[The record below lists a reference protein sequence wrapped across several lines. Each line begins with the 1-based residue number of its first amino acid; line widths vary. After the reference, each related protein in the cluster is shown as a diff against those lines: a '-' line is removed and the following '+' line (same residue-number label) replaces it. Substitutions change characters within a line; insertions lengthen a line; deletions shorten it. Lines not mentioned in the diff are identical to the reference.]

1 EARRILDLD
10 SNKKYVLFP
19 YNPAL
24 EGKRYDLV
32 EAAVGRALERIPE
45 IEILSVNRVPQ
56 CRMPL
61 YMNAADLMVM
71 ASMMEGSPNAV
82 KEALATNLPVVSVA
96 VGDTPE
102 LIGSSAGNYL
112 VPRDAKA
119 IAEKIVAVGLS
130 GKGSR
135 GRA

>member
-1 EARRILDLD
+1 MGQRG
-10 SNKKYVLFP
+10 F
-19 YNPAL
+19 
-24 EGKRYDLV
+24 
-32 EAAVGRALERIPE
+32 E
-45 IEILSVNRVPQ
+45 IEILLVKRVPQ

-82 KEALATNLPVVSVA
+82 KEALAANLPVVSVA

-102 LIGSSAGNYL
+102 LIGSSEGNYL

-119 IAEKIVAVGLS
+119 IAEKIVEVCLS
-130 GKGSR
+130 GKRSV
-135 GRA
+135 GRAQVERLSMEKVAWQILEVYASVLQK